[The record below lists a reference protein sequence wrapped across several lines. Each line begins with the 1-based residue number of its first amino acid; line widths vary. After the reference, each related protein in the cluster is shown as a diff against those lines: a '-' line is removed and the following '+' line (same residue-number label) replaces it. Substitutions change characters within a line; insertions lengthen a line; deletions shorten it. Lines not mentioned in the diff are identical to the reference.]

1 MKFYSST
8 ALQKASKSCMACFS
22 HSIMHRLIPF
32 LRLLRLRE
40 DVTRCHTNACCCA
53 ATLVPVLAI
62 SYSAAA
68 ATYMSP
74 MCLPVLI

>member
-53 ATLVPVLAI
+53 ATLVPVLAM
-62 SYSAAA
+62 SNGAAA
-68 ATYMSP
+68 ATSKLLA
-74 MCLPVLI
+74 CIPV